1 MIYDYII
8 IGAGSAGCVL
18 ANRLT
23 ENPQTRVLL
32 LEAGRR
38 DRSPLIHIPA
48 TFSKLFKTQYDWN
61 YYTENQS
68 QMANRQMYWPRGKVL
83 GGCSSINAMIYI
95 RGHRQDY
102 DHWESL
108 GNKGWGYNDILP
120 YFKKA
125 ENQEYFESEYHGKN
139 GLLNVSTLPELN
151 PLTHAFIQGAQER
164 GIVYQEDFNIP
175 EPEGVGVYQTTIK
188 NGQRQST
195 AIAYLKPCLNRSNL
209 TILTETQVTQI
220 LLEGKC
226 AIGVEYLDKQQRI
239 SQAKTSGEVI
249 LCGGAVNS
257 PQILM
262 LSGIGDAEH
271 LKSLGITVN
280 MDLPGVGQNL
290 QDHLVSGVFYDCRQ
304 RVSLESA
311 NTVKNWLKYLLF
323 KKGLLCSNV
332 GEAGAFIKTKPHFKQ
347 PDLQFLFAPVYFVN
361 HGFTK
366 RKGYSFCLGVTLL
379 RPQSRGYIK
388 LRSRSPVE
396 HPIIQPNYLSSESDL
411 QTLIEG
417 VKMAREIVQTSPFDT
432 YRGEELLPGITEK
445 TDEEIATYI
454 RATAETLYHPV
465 GTCKMGQDS
474 SSVVNSQLQVYG
486 IQGLRVVDG
495 SIFPTLI
502 SGNTNAPIIAIAEF
516 AADLIRQT
524 HTG

>member
-8 IGAGSAGCVL
+8 IGGGSAGCVL
-18 ANRLT
+18 ANRLS
-23 ENPQTRVLL
+23 ENPQNSVLL
-32 LEAGRR
+32 LEAGGR

-61 YYTENQS
+61 YYTEPQS
-68 QMANRQMYWPRGKVL
+68 KMANRQMYWARGKVL

-95 RGHRQDY
+95 RGNRHDY
-102 DHWESL
+102 DHWETL
-108 GNKGWGYNDILP
+108 GNKGWGYDALLP

-125 ENQEYFESEYHGKN
+125 ERQEYFDSDYHGKN

-151 PLTHAFIQGAQER
+151 PLTHAFIQGAKET
-164 GIVYQEDFNIP
+164 GIVYEEDFNIP

-209 TILTETQVTQI
+209 RMITGTQVTKI
-220 LLEGKC
+220 LLEGQC
-226 AIGVEYLDKQQRI
+226 AIGVEYLDKQQKI
-239 SQAKTSGEVI
+239 SQTQVSGEVI

-311 NTVKNWLKYLLF
+311 NTLKNWLNYLLF
-323 KKGLLCSNV
+323 KKGPLSSNV
-332 GEAGAFIKTKPHFKQ
+332 AEAGAFIKTKPDLKQ
-347 PDLQFLFAPVYFVN
+347 PDLQFFFAPVYFAN

-366 RKGYSFCLGVTLL
+366 REGDSFCLGVTVL

-417 VKMAREIVQTSPFDT
+417 VKLARKILQTSAFEN
-432 YRGEELLPGITEK
+432 YRGEELLPGITQK
-445 TDEEIATYI
+445 SDEEIATYI
-454 RATAETLYHPV
+454 RATAQTLYHPV

-474 SSVVNSQLQVYG
+474 TSVVNSQLQVYG

-524 HTG
+524 QTR